1 MSADALGGIMRGLKD
16 KVAVVTGGASGI
28 GAAACRRFVEEGA
41 RVAIGDL
48 DGVRAEALAA
58 ELGPSAIAVQ
68 FDAGDTESVRNL
80 VNTAAED
87 FGRLDFLFN
96 NAAIMANDVIVQD
109 TNPVDIDFQWWD
121 RVQRVNV
128 RGYLAGCKY
137 AIPHMLKQ
145 GGGAIVMTASGSGLK
160 GDVSNIAY
168 GCSKAAVM
176 SMARYV
182 ATQFGKQGIRC
193 NSINPGLIR
202 TEGGKKNVYGPMV
215 EIMANNTLTPRLG
228 EGGDVAAMAVFLCS
242 SDGEF
247 VTGQEIG
254 VDGGIM
260 SHMPYYSDLMTLG
273 LNWDTPPAS

>member
-1 MSADALGGIMRGLKD
+1 MKGLKD

-28 GAAACRRFVEEGA
+28 GAAACRRFVEEGSK
-41 RVAIGDL
+41 VAIADI
-48 DGVRAEALAA
+48 DRARAEALAT
-58 ELGPSAIAVQ
+58 ELGSAALAVQ

-80 VNTAAED
+80 IETTASH

-96 NAAIMANDVIVQD
+96 NAAIMANEVVVKD
-109 TNPVDIDFQWWD
+109 TNPVDIDFALWD
-121 RVQRVNV
+121 RIQGVNV

-137 AIPHMLKQ
+137 AIPHMLKV

-160 GDVSNIAY
+160 GDISNIAY

-176 SMARYV
+176 SMSRYV
-182 ATQFGKQGIRC
+182 ATQFGKKGIRC

-215 EIMANNTLTPRLG
+215 DIMSNNTLTPRLG
-228 EGGDVAAMAVFLCS
+228 EGSDVAAMAVFLCS
-242 SDGEF
+242 SDCEF

-260 SHMPYYSDLMTLG
+260 SHMPYYSDLLSG
-273 LNWDTPPAS
+273 DLKWDTPPPS